1 MCVVV
6 ECNNNDGLVDV
17 LVVFWVKVFNID
29 LDVYE
34 VGYCFWVWMVLDEG
48 CYKIVK
54 FDQVMK

>member
-6 ECNNNDGLVDV
+6 ECNNSDGLVDV

-54 FDQVMK
+54 FD